1 MDLFRAFLKLI
12 YLLTGFIMTIASA
25 FLVPGSP
32 LPYLERS
39 NPPWQ
44 RLADAMDIASQALAE
59 SDPDTIVV
67 YSNEWMAVLDQ
78 LWQTRPHI
86 QGIHVDHNWHEYGE
100 LSYEI
105 NIDTE
110 YAQAI
115 IEDSITKDIKSK
127 GVNYDQFPVDT
138 GTIIANNFLNPK
150 KQYPLV
156 IGANNAYHDWQTT
169 FTLGEI
175 AARQAQ
181 KLGRKIAVVSIGGLS
196 GSFYRHTIKIEEDK
210 IVNEREDEWNKN
222 ILKII
227 EQGDSQRLLELCP
240 EYTTQAK
247 VDMGFKQAAFVL
259 GRWGETTKTLKYTLT
274 NHLWHRRCC
283 YPV

>member
-1 MDLFRAFLKLI
+1 
-12 YLLTGFIMTIASA
+12 MTIVSA

-32 LPYLERS
+32 LPYFERN

-44 RLADAMDIASQALAE
+44 RLADAMDTASQALAE
-59 SDPDTIVV
+59 SNPDTIVI
-67 YSNEWMAVLDQ
+67 YSNQWMAVLDQ

-86 QGIHVDHNWHEYGE
+86 EGIHVDHNWHEYGE

-115 IEDSITKDIKSK
+115 IEDSTNEEIKSK
-127 GVNYDQFPVDT
+127 GVNYDQFPIDT
-138 GTIIANNFLNPK
+138 GTIIANNFLNPDN
-150 KQYPLV
+150 QYPLI

-169 FTLGEI
+169 STLGAI
-175 AARQAQ
+175 AARQAH

-196 GSFYRHTIKIEEDK
+196 GSFYRHTIKIDEDK
-210 IVNEREDEWNKN
+210 IVNQHEDEWNKN

-227 EQGDSQRLLELCP
+227 EQGDSQRFLELCP
-240 EYTTQAK
+240 EYIAQAK
-247 VDMGFKQAAFVL
+247 VDMGFKHAAFLL
-259 GRWGETTKTLKYTLT
+259 GALGEDYKNAKIHAYEPIYGTGAAVIEF
-274 NHLWHRRCC
+274 NGG
-283 YPV
+283 